1 MNNLSRKLAQAMSV
15 ILSNP
20 VVDSIFAFVIA
31 LNESLIKTRSYDLKI
46 ALVSTLLLGVA
57 PYSGAFVMYLRN
69 RSDLFVSE
77 REKRPI
83 LMIVGMIP
91 LFLSAFYFY
100 YIGYRWLSALAT
112 IFLLESL
119 VYFLITLRWKI
130 SLHVSG
136 LSIPLTTMST
146 LVVRWSVVTISNTL
160 ALLNVALTF
169 IGFIMLPVLMWAR
182 VKVGAHTW
190 SQVIVSAV
198 ISMLMTYYGL
208 VLFGVQQS

>member
-1 MNNLSRKLAQAMSV
+1 MKNNLSQKIAHVASIV
-15 ILSNP
+15 LSNP
-20 VVDSIFAFVIA
+20 IVDSIFAFIIA
-31 LNESLIKTRSYDLKI
+31 LNESFVKNGSYDVKI
-46 ALVSTLLLGVA
+46 AFVSTFLLGIA

-69 RSDLFVSE
+69 KSDIFVSE

-83 LMIVGMIP
+83 LMIAGMIP

-112 IFLLESL
+112 IFFLESL

-146 LVVRWSVVTISNTL
+146 MIVKWSAVAISGTL
-160 ALLNVALTF
+160 AFLNFILTF
-169 IGFIMLPVLMWAR
+169 VGFVMLPVLMWAR

-198 ISMLMTYYGL
+198 LSILMTYYGL
-208 VLFGVQQS
+208 AIFGVQ

>member
-1 MNNLSRKLAQAMSV
+1 MKNNTSQKIAQIVSIV
-15 ILSNP
+15 LSNP
-20 VVDSIFAFVIA
+20 IVDSIFAFIIA
-31 LNESLIKTRSYDLKI
+31 LNESFIKTGSYDLRI
-46 ALVSTLLLGVA
+46 ALVSMLLLGIA
-57 PYSGAFVMYLRN
+57 PYSGAFVMYLMDK
-69 RSDLFVSE
+69 SDIFVSE

-83 LMIVGMIP
+83 LMVIGMII

-112 IFLLESL
+112 IFFLESL

-146 LVVRWSVVTISNTL
+146 AVIKWSVTAISSTL
-160 ALLNVALTF
+160 ALLNFILTF
-169 IGFIMLPVLMWAR
+169 AGFIMLPVLMWAR

-190 SQVIVSAV
+190 SQVVVSAI
-198 ISMLMTYYGL
+198 ISILMTYYGL
-208 VLFGVQQS
+208 MIFGVQ